1 MESFAN
7 AAPSQVQENARP
19 RTAMA
24 AFGRSSAFRLPRHIR
39 YTAEFVA
46 MIEMRATF
54 TATTPF
60 YQVST
65 MVPDD
70 LSLIAEFFSLF
81 LKLASVTHV
90 FSDPHCAQL
99 DTPAP
104 TLSLLLMYGCL
115 LDETILCALRIE
127 LLAMVRGSIDY
138 VVSEIS
144 SHPFSDNA
152 LQVMRRHLDSVHQT
166 VGLSHPDR
174 ERYVLSQL
182 CLKYHRASAT
192 DVHLAHVHRSTM
204 ATGSILAALQA
215 MDLPQ
220 QVIAA
225 YKPPTWD
232 PLMSV
237 EAAQA
242 LIHPLPTVC
251 ASRQFT
257 RTLQQVFL
265 ADMSRRQIF
274 CSAPTTPCPFT
285 QTDAPSAS
293 QRPSAPRDHPKHPN
307 ARRDKR
313 DHKRPTHRAA
323 KTAKPRPNPRN
334 PHQPDDAR
342 A

>member
-1 MESFAN
+1 MESFAT
-7 AAPSQVQENARP
+7 AAPSSAPENVRP
-19 RTAMA
+19 RTAMS
-24 AFGRSSAFRLPRHIR
+24 AFGRTSAFRLPRHIR
-39 YTAEFVA
+39 YSSEFVA
-46 MIEMRATF
+46 LIEMRATF
-54 TATTPF
+54 SATTPF

-65 MVPDD
+65 MAPDD
-70 LSLIAEFFSLF
+70 LSLVAEFFSLF
-81 LKLASVTHV
+81 LKIASVTHV

-104 TLSLLLMYGCL
+104 TLSLILMYGCL
-115 LDETILCALRIE
+115 LEETISCALRIE
-127 LLAMVRGSIDY
+127 ILAKVRGSIDF

-152 LQVMRRHLDSVHQT
+152 LQVMRRHLDSVHQI

-182 CLKYHRASAT
+182 CLKYHRANAA

-204 ATGSILAALQA
+204 AAGSILAALQA

-220 QVIAA
+220 QVISA
-225 YKPPTWD
+225 YRPPTWD
-232 PLMSV
+232 ALMSV

-242 LIHPLPTVC
+242 LILPLPTIC

-274 CSAPTTPCPFT
+274 CSAPTIPCPFT
-285 QTDAPSAS
+285 QTDAPPAS
-293 QRPSAPRDHPKHPN
+293 QRPAAPRDHPKHPST
-307 ARRDKR
+307 RRDKR
-313 DHKRPTHRAA
+313 DHKRSTHRAA
-323 KTAKPRPNPRN
+323 KAAKPRPSPRN
-334 PHQPDDAR
+334 PRQPEDVR